1 MAGNVKVGGNVIAT
15 HTGVEGAGTVTLS
28 NVTASGIKMSS
39 SGNTITDSAGNAV
52 LSESGGNVSIGDV
65 RLPASGGI
73 KDSSG
78 NNVLSE
84 SSGVVT
90 LAHDIIDGN
99 SSYGFAQLKLSS
111 VKTFTTSI
119 VWDTI
124 TGDTSNFTKPS
135 NNHLIRLGI
144 AGIYLINGN
153 LVARD
158 TNNER
163 AVYLNL
169 KKADN
174 TLLANTSDSIYYM
187 ESNDTYAGCS
197 LSYVEYFPANTDIYF
212 SVESYQ
218 NDTKE
223 ISSETHASIVLL
235 RKTS

>member
-52 LSESGGNVSIGDV
+52 LSES
-65 RLPASGGI
+65 
-73 KDSSG
+73 
-78 NNVLSE
+78 
-84 SSGVVT
+84 SGVVT

-99 SSYGFAQLKLSS
+99 SSYGFAQLKLTSN
-111 VKTFTTSI
+111 KTFSTSI
-119 VWDTI
+119 VWDPI
-124 TGDTSNFTKPS
+124 TGATSNFTKPS

-144 AGIYLINGN
+144 SGIYLINGN
-153 LVARD
+153 LTARD

-163 AVYLNL
+163 AVYLSL

-187 ESNDTYAGCS
+187 EGNDTYAGCS

-212 SVESYQ
+212 SVESFQ

>member
-52 LSESGGNVSIGDV
+52 LSES
-65 RLPASGGI
+65 
-73 KDSSG
+73 
-78 NNVLSE
+78 
-84 SSGVVT
+84 SGVVT

-99 SSYGFAQLKLSS
+99 SSYGFAQLKLTSN
-111 VKTFTTSI
+111 KTFSTSI

-144 AGIYLINGN
+144 SGIYLINGN
-153 LVARD
+153 LTARD

-163 AVYLNL
+163 AVYLSL

-187 ESNDTYAGCS
+187 EGNDTYAGCS
-197 LSYVEYFPANTDIYF
+197 LSYVEYFSANTDIYF
-212 SVESYQ
+212 SVESFQ

>member
-52 LSESGGNVSIGDV
+52 LSESN
-65 RLPASGGI
+65 
-73 KDSSG
+73 
-78 NNVLSE
+78 
-84 SSGVVT
+84 GVVT

-99 SSYGFAQLKLSS
+99 SSYGFAQLKLTSN
-111 VKTFTTSI
+111 KTFSTSI

-144 AGIYLINGN
+144 SGIYLINGN
-153 LVARD
+153 LTARD

-163 AVYLNL
+163 AVYLSL

-187 ESNDTYAGCS
+187 EGNDTYAGCS
-197 LSYVEYFPANTDIYF
+197 LSYVEYFSANTDIYF
-212 SVESYQ
+212 SVESFQ

>member
-52 LSESGGNVSIGDV
+52 LSES
-65 RLPASGGI
+65 
-73 KDSSG
+73 
-78 NNVLSE
+78 
-84 SSGVVT
+84 SGVVT

-99 SSYGFAQLKLSS
+99 SSYGFAQLKLTSN
-111 VKTFTTSI
+111 KTFSTSI

-144 AGIYLINGN
+144 SGIYLINGN
-153 LVARD
+153 LTARD

-163 AVYLNL
+163 AVYLSL

-187 ESNDTYAGCS
+187 EGNDTYAGCS

-212 SVESYQ
+212 SVESFQ